1 MEISPEIREKLRKN
15 NIPEHTFEK
24 RLYKGESIEEASTRP
39 VQKKTLDEATKE
51 QLKKNKIKYTTYWQ
65 RINRGMSPEEAMTR
79 PPQKS
84 NKLTEKEKEI
94 IKEYGV
100 PQELAERRLRYPNWT
115 RKQALTT
122 PPSKKS

>member
-1 MEISPEIREKLRKN
+1 MEITPEIRAKLKEN

-39 VQKKTLDEATKE
+39 FQKKTLDEETKAT
-51 QLKKNKIKYTTYWQ
+51 LRKNGIKYTTYWQ
-65 RINRGMSPEEAMTR
+65 RVNRGMSSEEAMTKA
-79 PPQKS
+79 PQKS

-94 IKEYGV
+94 IKEHGV
-100 PQELAERRLRYPNWT
+100 SEELAKRRLRYPNWT

-122 PPSKKS
+122 PPSKS